1 MQQHVKSM
9 QSVTPPHSPPPNR
22 SYQGVKP
29 TIGSDTY
36 SMDHLRKWK
45 EEAKVAPVGH
55 QSYQGVK
62 PQIDQDNF
70 LYSEMKRS
78 RENMLQSERFAAKSL
93 KPHVGNDAKMFDHAK
108 AMKVQQ
114 QQPPTESRRSPF
126 MGVATKVGPDSFNM
140 RVTKAQ
146 MPPTS
151 RTMYRGVKPAMDGDS
166 FQLNFFKSMTKA
178 WGSSAKSR
186 SQEVRL

>member
-29 TIGSDTY
+29 TIGADTY

-114 QQPPTESRRSPF
+114 QQPPTDRVAAQSLYGSRHQGGTRLVQHACDKGSD
-126 MGVATKVGPDSFNM
+126 ATD
-140 RVTKAQ
+140 VTHDVPWRQA
-146 MPPTS
+146 
-151 RTMYRGVKPAMDGDS
+151 GDG
-166 FQLNFFKSMTKA
+166 
-178 WGSSAKSR
+178 W
-186 SQEVRL
+186 